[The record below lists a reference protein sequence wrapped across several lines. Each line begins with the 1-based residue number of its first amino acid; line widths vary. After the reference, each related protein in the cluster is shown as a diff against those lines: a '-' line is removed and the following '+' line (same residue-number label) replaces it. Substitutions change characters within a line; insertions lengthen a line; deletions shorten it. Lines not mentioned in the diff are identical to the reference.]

1 MGNTKS
7 QPEPSVAVEMAPSLP
22 PLPPPP
28 VESNDFVILIQDT
41 LDDRLVDNNKFKEAR
56 LLVKVCYGLK
66 EGKKISKDIKRKQV
80 YLFGDDSLKSDF
92 FEKQQ
97 ITFEQKDDFLKE
109 HFKCS
114 LELTLFL
121 VNAVSHP
128 SIKEL
133 WIVIDTFKC
142 NQLTKGL
149 GRKMLCTTFEAFK
162 EYSIGGCYGRI
173 APDIPFN
180 NRNPISHKYLNF
192 CFNLQ
197 HLKDETKVQLTAV
210 SEYGRTLIDD
220 KERERILTTG
230 KPGEKEYDDFE
241 ELRRSTQRNLE
252 RYYTKTYGF
261 EKESEMELGVAG
273 DIESRYC
280 TEMGCTVGQIISK
293 CSEKGGKRKRTRRK
307 KSRR

>member
-1 MGNTKS
+1 
-7 QPEPSVAVEMAPSLP
+7 VAVEPPLP
-22 PLPPPP
+22 PLPPPV
-28 VESNDFVILIQDT
+28 VESNDFVILIQDNLEDT
-41 LDDRLVDNNKFKEAR
+41 LVDNNKSRESR

-66 EGKKISKDIKRKQV
+66 EGKKITKDIETKQV
-80 YLFGDDSLKSDF
+80 YLFGNESLKSDF
-92 FEKQQ
+92 FAKELR
-97 ITFEQKDDFLKE
+97 TFDDKDKFLNE
-109 HFKCS
+109 YFKCN
-114 LELTLFL
+114 LEMTL
-121 VNAVSHP
+121 VVVSPISKP
-128 SIKEL
+128 SDKEL
-133 WIVIDTFKC
+133 FIIVDTFKC

-149 GRKMLCTTFEAFK
+149 GKKMFCKTFESLKKYKGYDGYK
-162 EYSIGGCYGRI
+162 EIFPS
-173 APDIPFN
+173 IPFN
-180 NRNPISHKYLNF
+180 NKDPVLYKYMDF

-197 HLKDETKVQLTAV
+197 SLKDETEVKLTAV